1 MACARTSTA
10 DAHDRHVHAVN
21 EPQAESPPLYSGYA
35 DWKNWHGEFAPSD
48 REARYFAAELADI
61 PLSGKRVLEIGFGNG
76 SFLAW
81 AKALGAEVVGTEI
94 DAAMVERAIARGFDA
109 RPASLEPLAAANERF
124 DLIVAFDVFE
134 HWDKPTLVAS
144 LTQFAALLRTG
155 GHVLAR
161 FPNGQS
167 PFGRVHQ
174 YGDLTHQTVLS
185 ASSIAQLANMTGFAV
200 VRVGNACAVPVR
212 RDFFSVLKH
221 HWRRLRRARIER
233 WLGRLYGVG
242 QLALDPNLVVLLS
255 KPDRGVDKSIN
266 PEMDRT

>member
-1 MACARTSTA
+1 MIGQV
-10 DAHDRHVHAVN
+10 DVVN
-21 EPQAESPPLYSGYA
+21 EHTRLTRSPLYSGYA

-61 PLSGKRVLEIGFGNG
+61 PLAGKRVLEIGFGNG

-94 DAAMVERAIARGFDA
+94 DAVMIEHARARAFDA
-109 RPASLEPLAAANERF
+109 RPAPLEALAAANERF

-134 HWDKPTLVAS
+134 HWDKPMLIQS
-144 LTQFAALLRTG
+144 LTHFAGLLRAG
-155 GHVLAR
+155 GQVLAR

-185 ASSIAQLANMTGFAV
+185 ASSISQLANMTGFAV
-200 VRVGNACAVPVR
+200 VRIGNACSVPMR

-221 HWRRLRRARIER
+221 HWRRWRRARIER
-233 WLGRLYGVG
+233 WLGKLYGFG
-242 QLALDPNLVVLLS
+242 RLALDPNLVELLRRR
-255 KPDRGVDKSIN
+255 DEANDKSH
-266 PEMDRT
+266 